1 MYFSLTIVRTAFC
14 CRLRAPES
22 GSVGKLEI
30 VRQLLGYDA
39 HSPTARSQD
48 SGNSYASSTRP
59 IAASSAASSHW
70 SGRSSAGSRNRPH
83 HLQHLKHRPKPHLAR
98 TAAGRDLLESCLP
111 SQAPGSSRVKDTC
124 VHSGPVSAIVIS
136 AGRAYTAGGSG
147 PSSAAL
153 LVWDSNRFELL
164 RTISKRSTRWCR

>member
-1 MYFSLTIVRTAFC
+1 MRVICMC
-14 CRLRAPES
+14 CRLKASES

-48 SGNSYASSTRP
+48 SSSSYASSSRP
-59 IAASSAASSHW
+59 IAASSTASSHW
-70 SGRSSAGSRNRPH
+70 GGTSSASSRRSRIPHPH
-83 HLQHLKHRPKPHLAR
+83 HLKYRPKPHLAR

-124 VHSGPVSAIVIS
+124 VHSGLVSAIVIL
-136 AGRAYTAGGSG
+136 AGRAYTAGGSVS
-147 PSSAAL
+147 SSAAL